1 MPAHIWVFVS
11 MKHKECFIQCL
22 NKLVEGHPAHYQPV
36 QLNWRS
42 SSPEQVEKE
51 NWRELTCWGHW
62 LTGVGLE
69 NVC

>member
-51 NWRELTCWGHW
+51 N
-62 LTGVGLE
+62 
-69 NVC
+69 